1 MKFRKISVWVA
12 VTVGLA
18 LVSSDARA
26 HWCDDLWASSY
37 NIVVRPE
44 TDTVTVPASGAANLN
59 IYVQNNMGYQLTN
72 FKLLAKL
79 GTTSITPTAPKLD
92 KINGAL
98 APGQKA
104 TWTLPI
110 SKSGGGTVKIE
121 DLSFSV
127 SFGNSGQSRCYPLTG
142 GSPVMVV
149 KTDKTMY
156 PAKPA
161 GLDTPD
167 TVCGELSQARDLQY
181 QAIAEFEDV
190 NVGLDKLLQ
199 FYCAGRGSWG
209 ASDGVTKANCK
220 DTASTTCPTA
230 QASGA
235 GSKYDYIHLWAAGEL
250 AARKS
255 GLGARLAVLRQ
266 RLQCGVNDAEVVF
279 GGYALFML
287 GYLGEDATAR
297 SFIESQISSGTGDMV
312 GIAKAALLLMGNAA
326 DMTKYKADVTSGL
339 ASSSVYVKA
348 ASAAALGIAAK
359 DDGAVTQSLF
369 PLVTWTEPDTSDK
382 GRGLFAA
389 HLLQLV
395 AWDRRGWVGNGADV
409 GGVSFY
415 GDSPTPSG
423 GTPGGTGGTGAGGG
437 GGAGGLGA
445 GGAAGSGGS
454 SGRDAGPGDAKAGA
468 GGSSAGG
475 SSGSGGVNTPPTT
488 GKGGAGGYGGVGP
501 GVGGTPVAG
510 GGAGAG
516 AGGAVGPGGNVGP
529 VAGGGN
535 GGVEPDGSDAT
546 GGSIVGSTP
555 VGEAAAG
562 SGCKCNLGGSSHASA
577 LSVLTMLG
585 LALAAVRRRRR

>member
-1 MKFRKISVWVA
+1 MKFRKVSVLVA
-12 VTVGLA
+12 ATLGLA

-44 TDTVTVPASGAANLN
+44 TDTVTVPASGSANLN
-59 IYVQNNMGYQLTN
+59 IYVQNNMGYQLTG
-72 FKLLAKL
+72 FKLVAKL
-79 GTTSITPTAPKLD
+79 GSTSITPTAPKLD
-92 KINGAL
+92 KISGAL

-127 SFGNSGQSRCYPLTG
+127 TFGNSGQSRCYPLAG

-161 GLDTPD
+161 GLDEPS

-199 FYCAGRGSWG
+199 FYCSGRGSWG

-220 DTASTTCPTA
+220 DTASTTCPSA

-255 GLGARLAVLRQ
+255 GLGTRLAVLRQ
-266 RLQCGVNDAEVVF
+266 RLQCGVNDAETVF
-279 GGYALFML
+279 AGYALFML

-297 SFIESQISSGTGDMV
+297 SFIESQIASGTGDMV

-339 ASSSVYVKA
+339 SSSSGYVKA

-359 DDGAVTQSLF
+359 DDGAVSQSLF

-382 GRGLFAA
+382 GKGMFAA

-409 GGVSFY
+409 GAVSFY
-415 GDSPTPSG
+415 GDVPNPNG
-423 GTPGGTGGTGAGGG
+423 GASGGTGGS
-437 GGAGGLGA
+437 GA
-445 GGAAGSGGS
+445 GGAGAGGAGAGGAGSSGGS
-454 SGRDAGPGDAKAGA
+454 SGRDASVGDAKAGTGGAGA
-468 GGSSAGG
+468 GGA
-475 SSGSGGVNTPPTT
+475 SGSGGASTPPTS
-488 GKGGAGGYGGVGP
+488 GKGGAPGAGGGIGP
-501 GVGGTPVAG
+501 GAGGTPVAV

-516 AGGAVGPGGNVGP
+516 AGGVVGTGGKVGPT
-529 VAGGGN
+529 AGGGN
-535 GGVEPDGSDAT
+535 GGDDPLGTDAT
-546 GGSIVGSTP
+546 GGSIPGSTP
-555 VGEAAAG
+555 VGGDDGG
-562 SGCKCNLGGSSHASA
+562 SGCKCNLGGSNHASA
-577 LSVLTMLG
+577 LSILTMLG
-585 LALAAVRRRRR
+585 LALAAARRRKR

>member
-1 MKFRKISVWVA
+1 MKFCKPGVFA
-12 VTVGLA
+12 GAALGLV
-18 LVSSDARA
+18 LLSSEARA

-44 TDTVTVPASGAANLN
+44 TDTVTVPSSGSANLN

-72 FKLLAKL
+72 FKLTAKL
-79 GTTSITPTAPKLD
+79 GSTSITPTAPKLD
-92 KINGAL
+92 KISGAL

-167 TVCGELSQARDLQY
+167 TVCGELSQSRDLQY
-181 QAIAEFEDV
+181 QAIAEFEDLG
-190 NVGLDKLLQ
+190 VGLDKLLQ

-220 DTASTTCPTA
+220 DTASTTCPSA

-255 GLGARLAVLRQ
+255 GLGTRLAVLRQ
-266 RLQCGVNDAEVVF
+266 RLQCAVNDSEVVF
-279 GGYALFML
+279 AGYALFML

-297 SFIESQISSGTGDMV
+297 SFIESQITSGTGDMV
-312 GIAKAALLLMGNAA
+312 GIAKAALLLMGNAS
-326 DMTKYKADVTSGL
+326 DMAKYKADVTSGM
-339 ASSSVYVKA
+339 SSTSGYVKA

-359 DDGAVTQSLF
+359 DDSAVTQSLF

-382 GRGLFAA
+382 GKGLFAA

-395 AWDRRGWVGNGADV
+395 AWDRRGWVGNGGDV

-415 GDSPTPSG
+415 GDSSTPTG
-423 GTPGGTGGTGAGGG
+423 GTPGGTGGSGGAGGG
-437 GGAGGLGA
+437 GGG
-445 GGAAGSGGS
+445 GSGGV
-454 SGRDAGPGDAKAGA
+454 SGRDASPGDAKPGTGGTAVGGA
-468 GGSSAGG
+468 GGSGG
-475 SSGSGGVNTPPTT
+475 LSTPPST
-488 GKGGAGGYGGVGP
+488 GKGGASGSGGAGP
-501 GVGGTPVAG
+501 GVGGAISGDAG
-510 GGAGAG
+510 V
-516 AGGAVGPGGNVGP
+516 AVGSGGRVGP

-535 GGVEPDGSDAT
+535 GGADPVGTDAT
-546 GGSIVGSTP
+546 GGSTVTP
-555 VGEAAAG
+555 TPAPPGDDSG
-562 SGCKCNLGGSSHASA
+562 SGCKCNLGGTARASA
-577 LSVLTMLG
+577 LSLLTMLG
-585 LALAAVRRRRR
+585 LALGAIRRRRR

>member
-1 MKFRKISVWVA
+1 MKFRKVTVWVTA
-12 VTVGLA
+12 TLGLA
-18 LVSSDARA
+18 LVSSEARA

-44 TDTVTVPASGAANLN
+44 TDTVTVPSSGSANLN

-72 FKLLAKL
+72 FKLTAKL

-92 KINGAL
+92 KISGAL

-142 GSPVMVV
+142 ASPVMVV

-156 PAKPA
+156 PAKPV
-161 GLDTPD
+161 GFDNPD
-167 TVCGELSQARDLQY
+167 TVCGELAQARDLQY

-199 FYCAGRGSWG
+199 FYCSGRGSWG

-235 GSKYDYIHLWAAGEL
+235 GSKYDYIHLWSAGEL

-255 GLGARLAVLRQ
+255 GLGARLPVLRQ
-266 RLQCGVNDAEVVF
+266 RLQCGVNDAETVF
-279 GGYALFML
+279 AAYALFML

-297 SFIESQISSGTGDMV
+297 SFIESQITSGTGDLV

-339 ASSSVYVKA
+339 SSSSAYVKA

-359 DDGAVTQSLF
+359 DDSAVTQSLF

-382 GRGLFAA
+382 GRGMFAA

-395 AWDRRGWVGNGADV
+395 AWDRRGWVGNGGDV

-415 GDSPTPSG
+415 GDTPTPSG
-423 GTPGGTGGTGAGGG
+423 GSPGSTGGS
-437 GGAGGLGA
+437 GA
-445 GGAAGSGGS
+445 GGAAGSGGAGGVVSSGGS
-454 SGRDAGPGDAKAGA
+454 SGRDASPGDARPGT
-468 GGSSAGG
+468 GGTAA
-475 SSGSGGVNTPPTT
+475 
-488 GKGGAGGYGGVGP
+488 GGAGGKGGSGTTSTTAKGGAPGSGGVGP
-501 GVGGTPVAG
+501 GVGGTPLAG

-516 AGGAVGPGGNVGP
+516 AGGAVATGGIVGP
-529 VAGGGN
+529 TAGGGN
-535 GGVEPDGSDAT
+535 GGADPIGTDAT

-555 VGEAAAG
+555 VGEDASG
-562 SGCKCNLGGSSHASA
+562 SGCKCNLGGSAHASA
-577 LSVLTMLG
+577 WSILTMLG
-585 LALAAVRRRRR
+585 LALAAARRRRR